1 MAGVEFDRQAFAPAS
16 APTSSQGKSLIRL
29 TSSVLLVMALGLVCY
44 VGYKVYLVNLNNT
57 AVTSANEEI
66 HRLQQQL
73 GDMQKRLDA
82 VERHKKAAISEPIP
96 NPEPAVKPAKSD
108 PPTRTLYRIAAASA
122 LPAQPKPSNQ
132 PSNPTPTHSPE
143 IDGQVA
149 ANRQAWEATTN
160 RLADVVGVVGTQQ
173 GEISATREAVNQ
185 LLAQTRRQAISFE
198 LDKSNNRV
206 NVGPVTLQYKMVDT
220 KAQRYSVCVAFGNE
234 RCIELKDRALNEVV
248 VFNVAKNTAPLE
260 LVATRIQHGQIAG
273 YVAVPTSLQ

>member
-1 MAGVEFDRQAFAPAS
+1 MIAFTREPSESRAS
-16 APTSSQGKSLIRL
+16 TIGE
-29 TSSVLLVMALGLVCY
+29 ALGLVCY

-82 VERHKKAAISEPIP
+82 VERHKKAASSAPMP

-108 PPTRTLYRIAAASA
+108 PPMRTLYRIAAASA

-132 PSNPTPTHSPE
+132 PSNPTPTLSPE

-149 ANRQAWEATTN
+149 ANREAWEATTN

-198 LDKSNNRV
+198 LDKTNNHV
-206 NVGPVTLQYKMVDT
+206 AVGPVILQYKTVDT
-220 KAQRYSVCVAFGNE
+220 KSQRYSVCVTFGSE
-234 RCIELKDRALNEVV
+234 KCIELKDRALNEVV
-248 VFNVAKNTAPLE
+248 VFIVAKNTAPLE
-260 LVATRIQHGQIAG
+260 LVATRLQHGEVAG
-273 YVAVPTSLQ
+273 YVTVPTSLQ